1 MLSQLS
7 KTIKLALKSTQEE
20 RALLR
25 ARSAV
30 QRFPVVEWR
39 QKMEDFHRR
48 SITTSR
54 NIAAENAFRESDC
67 DDSASPRPIGVDHDD
82 WEPENQP
89 EPTQPEWDTQNVR
102 ASVNSQQFLS
112 PNSPYGQMPRPG
124 SSGSV
129 SSVVTPNDRAG
140 GADYFSH
147 PVEAGPEPPRTP
159 GSPGPNDP
167 GFTNFL
173 SKANRQIAKEQ
184 KHVPDPFLDEQAMI
198 SRPFMHHRV
207 SSVES
212 ISSIMDEKGASSPL
226 NKAIASVSAS
236 CP

>member
-48 SITTSR
+48 SIGTSR
-54 NIAAENAFRESDC
+54 NLAAENAFRESDC
-67 DDSASPRPIGVDHDD
+67 IESVPPRPIGVDHDD

-89 EPTQPEWDTQNVR
+89 EPTQPEWDAQSVR
-102 ASVNSQQFLS
+102 AGANSSQLLS
-112 PNSPYGQMPRPG
+112 PNSPYGQTPRPG
-124 SSGSV
+124 SSGSF
-129 SSVVTPNDRAG
+129 SSVASPNDRG
-140 GADYFSH
+140 GDPDYFSH
-147 PVEAGPEPPRTP
+147 PVEAGPEPGTP
-159 GSPGPNDP
+159 GTPGADDP
-167 GFTNFL
+167 GFSNFL

-198 SRPFMHHRV
+198 NRPFMHHRV

-212 ISSIMDEKGASSPL
+212 ISSIMDEKGSTSPL
-226 NKAIASVSAS
+226 NKAIASVGIF
-236 CP
+236 CT